1 MVILFIGDWRM
12 LAVRG
17 VAAVLFGVA
26 ALVWPDLTL
35 WALVVLFGAFVLV
48 DGVMALV
55 AAFTRSQE
63 TEGTRALL
71 VLHGLLGIAAGA
83 ITFFWPGITA
93 LALLYVIAAWAFLI
107 GILRIVGAVRLR
119 KVIDNEWL
127 LGLTGLLWIALGAVL
142 VVTPGTGALAIVWAI
157 GLLALLAGV
166 VELGLAWKVRRIQQ
180 AGRGRAPAAPAGVR
194 GASRRR

>member
-107 GILRIVGAVRLR
+107 GILRIVGAARLR
-119 KVIDNEWL
+119 KVIDNEWM

-157 GLLALLAGV
+157 GLFALLAGV
-166 VELGLAWKVRRIQQ
+166 VELGLAWNVRRIQQ
-180 AGRGRAPAAPAGVR
+180 AGLAELLPPRPGTW
-194 GASRRR
+194 ASRRR

>member
-93 LALLYVIAAWAFLI
+93 LALLFVIAAWAFLI
-107 GILRIVGAVRLR
+107 GVLRIVGAIRLR

-180 AGRGRAPAAPAGVR
+180 AGRAELLRPRPAR
-194 GASRRR
+194 

>member
-35 WALVVLFGAFVLV
+35 WALVVLFGAIVLV

-63 TEGTRALL
+63 TEGTRGLL
-71 VLHGLLGIAAGA
+71 ILHGLLGIAVGA

-93 LALLYVIAAWAFLI
+93 VALLFVIATWAFLI
-107 GILRIVGAVRLR
+107 GVLRIVGAVRLR

-127 LGLTGLLWIALGAVL
+127 LALTGLLWIALGAIL

-157 GLLALLAGV
+157 GLIALLAGV

-180 AGRGRAPAAPAGVR
+180 AGRAELLRPRPVT
-194 GASRRR
+194 

>member
-63 TEGTRALL
+63 TEGDRGLL

-127 LGLTGLLWIALGAVL
+127 LALTGLLWIALGAVL

-166 VELGLAWKVRRIQQ
+166 VELGLAWKVRSIQQ
-180 AGRGRAPAAPAGVR
+180 AGAAELL
-194 GASRRR
+194 RRRPAT

>member
-1 MVILFIGDWRM
+1 
-12 LAVRG
+12 
-17 VAAVLFGVA
+17 
-26 ALVWPDLTL
+26 
-35 WALVVLFGAFVLV
+35 
-48 DGVMALV
+48 MALV

-83 ITFFWPGITA
+83 ITFLWPGITA

-107 GILRIVGAVRLR
+107 GVLRIVGAVRLR

-180 AGRGRAPAAPAGVR
+180 AGRAELLRP
-194 GASRRR
+194 RRRPRCSWAWMLRRRP

>member
-48 DGVMALV
+48 DGVMALI

-83 ITFFWPGITA
+83 ITLFWPGITA

-107 GILRIVGAVRLR
+107 GVLRIVGAVRLR

-180 AGRGRAPAAPAGVR
+180 AGRAELLRPRPR
-194 GASRRR
+194 PTL